1 MLLSFLPLA
10 GLIEFTPRR
19 FADAR
24 GYFAETY
31 SARTLAAA
39 GIPDAFVQDN
49 ESRSAKGVLRGLH
62 FQRPPHAQAKL
73 VRVVTG
79 RVLDVTVDLRAA
91 SPTFGHHH
99 GVILDAALG
108 NTLYI
113 PAGFAHGFLALEDD
127 TLLHYKCTDYYHP
140 EAEGAICWN
149 DPDLG
154 IEWGTTVTPVVS
166 AKDAAAPRLA
176 EVVTPF

>member
-31 SARTLAAA
+31 SARALAAA
-39 GIPDAFVQDN
+39 GIPNAFVQDN

-99 GVILDAALG
+99 GVILDAVQG

-154 IEWGTTVTPVVS
+154 IEWGATVTPVVS

-176 EVVTPF
+176 DLVTPF